1 MIVGYHSVGENLYAF
16 AAFVDKIHFS
26 LLPSQ
31 DVKPGRF
38 TAFTLSLM
46 STPLEVQVLQVTRCV
61 SVSVREKELSK
72 RAAARFVK
80 NILRLIIKLSYAYCK
95 IDLR

>member
-38 TAFTLSLM
+38 TAFT
-46 STPLEVQVLQVTRCV
+46 QVTRCV

-72 RAAARFVK
+72 RAAARFAKKYLTTYHKIVV
-80 NILRLIIKLSYAYCK
+80 RLL
-95 IDLR
+95 

>member
-38 TAFTLSLM
+38 TAFTLSLL
-46 STPLEVQVLQVTRCV
+46 STPLEVQVRQVTRGV
-61 SVSVREKELSK
+61 SVSVSEKEPSK

-80 NILRLIIKLSYAYCK
+80 KYLTTYHKIVVRLS
-95 IDLR
+95 